1 MIENPERI
9 GMEHQ
14 NYSIPPMP
22 LLEIKM
28 EQEFLLRRIEAA
40 IEDMPREDLEKLFI
54 EQQRY
59 IFILQNNVA
68 NLVKQW

>member
-1 MIENPERI
+1 
-9 GMEHQ
+9 
-14 NYSIPPMP
+14 MP
-22 LLEIKM
+22 VLDLKM
-28 EQEFLLRRIEAA
+28 EQEFLLRRIEASL
-40 IEDMPREDLEKLFI
+40 EVMTREDLEELFV

>member
-1 MIENPERI
+1 
-9 GMEHQ
+9 
-14 NYSIPPMP
+14 MP

>member
-1 MIENPERI
+1 MIMTTDP
-9 GMEHQ
+9 
-14 NYSIPPMP
+14 YSSIPPMP
-22 LLEIKM
+22 VLDLKM
-28 EQEFLLRRIEAA
+28 EQEFLLRRIEASL
-40 IEDMPREDLEKLFI
+40 EVMTREDLEELFV